1 MSKNN
6 KLLTLLLAVFVLGLP
21 ISGVAQNLREAKPVK
36 EKISVTESARLSAT
50 LWREPT
56 DIATRD
62 LYYGPGG
69 KKQQPAPAFT
79 FIKEDLN
86 GTNPKFDVDDGAGVK
101 WKAKLGLEAQP
112 ETVATR
118 LVWAVGYTAAESYLI
133 PEMHVDGMSGMQRGK
148 NLIGKDGTIR
158 NVRVKRNPE
167 GKKEGDW
174 KWAENPFTDTRE
186 LNGLRVVMAL
196 IDNWDLK
203 DNNNGVFESKKG
215 EKAIYEVSDLGASF
229 GAPGLSFPF
238 SRSKGN
244 LDAYKHSRFITKTTA
259 DYVDFATPSRPAL
272 IYMLGKPGEFFGRM
286 HMRWIGHRIPRGDAK
301 WMGDLLNQLSPEQ
314 LHDAFRAAGYSP
326 QEVDAFCAIVAAR
339 IRELTKL

>member
-1 MSKNN
+1 MSKNG
-6 KLLTLLLAVFVLGLP
+6 KLLTLLLALLVLGP
-21 ISGVAQNLREAKPVK
+21 PVSGSGQKLREGKAVK
-36 EKISVTESARLSAT
+36 EKIAVTASPR

-69 KKQQPAPAFT
+69 KEHQPVTGYT

-86 GTNPKFDVDDGAGVK
+86 GTSPKFEVDDRDGVK
-101 WKAKLGLEAQP
+101 WKVKLGVEAQP

-118 LVWAVGYTAAESYLI
+118 LVWAVGYTTSEAYFI
-133 PEMHVDGMSGMQRGK
+133 PEMHVDGLMGMKRGK
-148 NLIGKDGTIR
+148 NLIGKDGTVH

-174 KWAENPFTDTRE
+174 MWSDNPFTGTRE

-196 IDNWDLK
+196 INNWDLK
-203 DNNNGVFESKKG
+203 DINNGIFEAKKG
-215 EKAIYEVSDLGASF
+215 EQAFYEVSDLGASF

-244 LDAYKHSRFITKTTA
+244 LDAYTHSRFITKETA
-259 DYVDFATPSRPAL
+259 DYVDLGTPSRPAC
-272 IYMLGKPGEFFGRM
+272 IYLLVKPGEFFGRL
-286 HMRWIGHRIPRGDAK
+286 HMRWIGHRVPRADAK
-301 WMGDLLNQLSPEQ
+301 WMGELLAQLSPQ
-314 LHDAFRAAGYSP
+314 QIQDAFRAAGYTP
-326 QEVDAFCAIVAAR
+326 EQVAAFSDVVNKR
-339 IRELTKL
+339 ITELKRL